1 MKKYKVKKESEMPE
15 DEYAHFAYVGF
26 IANMAKDA
34 FLTIREIMSEATES
48 PAVNIARVH
57 NFINLVNERMP
68 LFIQVKSYEQPGGI
82 AIEFFEENY
91 GNSLIS
97 QLKKELE

>member
-1 MKKYKVKKESEMPE
+1 VRKYKVKDREIPK

-26 IANMAKDA
+26 IDGVAKEA

-68 LFIQVKSYEQPGGI
+68 LFIQVNTSEKPEGI
-82 AIEFFEENY
+82 TIEFFEENY

-97 QLKKELE
+97 ELKKELE